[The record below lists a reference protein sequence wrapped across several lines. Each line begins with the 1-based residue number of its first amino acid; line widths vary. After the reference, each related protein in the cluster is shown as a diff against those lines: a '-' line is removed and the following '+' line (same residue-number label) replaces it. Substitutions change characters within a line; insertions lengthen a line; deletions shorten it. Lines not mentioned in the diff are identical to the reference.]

1 MHKDPK
7 WSGAWN
13 TVLCGRKRWVLFP
26 PHIAAED
33 IGAGAGD
40 YKSSGPPAY
49 WWLDHFPRLRAEG
62 KLHGMVDLIQEQ
74 GDTIFIPNGWW
85 HAVLNLPQSDGVTI
99 CCTRNCLLP
108 ASLTTAWRSMHKTSP
123 CFARRFA
130 RHIRSMRPDAA
141 AFLPPEAEEAVVGK
155 PLLIGMKDWQIERR
169 HCSELS
175 LGQCREEFVRRNR
188 PLIILGLGQDMF
200 SSDCCGLSREWL
212 RSEMGMKVVAVRK
225 TFKRDASEDAELV
238 TLDEFCHRLD
248 SGESLYLYD
257 LSLPL
262 QLPLL
267 LEHIK
272 LPRYFT
278 HCRLQQTRLRHCFD
292 RSWPTLFI
300 GAKGTHSRLHVD
312 QWHGHFWMTVVSG
325 SKHWSV
331 WHPDDAHL
339 LSPTTHGGV
348 HPTFP
353 DLAELEASSGFAA
366 ARRLDFTLHEGETL
380 FIPGGSPHF
389 VVNAEDSTAV
399 AGNFLDESNFDAAL
413 ADLRAMASHELDP
426 GPMAEVVRALEEV
439 DWTDDDL
446 IDEVLPSDSL
456 VIPYS
461 LFRGGAANN
470 LPRTLSDEAGICGS
484 IFEQK

>member
-339 LSPTTHGGV
+339 LSPTTHGVVSCSSKRLSHGCASD
-348 HPTFP
+348 FP
-353 DLAELEASSGFAA
+353 
-366 ARRLDFTLHEGETL
+366 RL
-380 FIPGGSPHF
+380 S
-389 VVNAEDSTAV
+389 
-399 AGNFLDESNFDAAL
+399 
-413 ADLRAMASHELDP
+413 RA
-426 GPMAEVVRALEEV
+426 
-439 DWTDDDL
+439 
-446 IDEVLPSDSL
+446 
-456 VIPYS
+456 
-461 LFRGGAANN
+461 
-470 LPRTLSDEAGICGS
+470 
-484 IFEQK
+484 